1 MKNLIKVDVTDKYEQ
16 VVSAR
21 ELHEKLGI
29 GKDFTDWFK
38 YQAERLGLKESID
51 FTPIWGESTGGRP
64 SVDFLVPIDIGKHL
78 CMISGG
84 EMAGKIR
91 DYFIQVERAWNSP
104 EQVMARALQM
114 SSATIQRLQQTVA
127 LQAPKVLFADAV
139 TASKSSVLVGE
150 LAKIL
155 RQNGVDIGQNRL
167 FGWLRGNGY
176 LCKGGENFNLPTQY
190 AMDLGLCEIKKTT
203 INKPDGSSFV
213 TRTTKISGKGQVYF
227 VNKFLERKEAQHV

>member
-1 MKNLIKVDVTDKYEQ
+1 MNSLIKIDVNEKYEQ
-16 VVSAR
+16 VVSVR
-21 ELHEKLGI
+21 DLHEKLGI

-38 YQAERLGLKESID
+38 YQTERLNLSEEIH
-51 FTPIWGESTGGRP
+51 FTTILGKSTGGRP
-64 SVDFLVPIDIGKHL
+64 STDYLVPLEIAKHL

-84 EMAGKIR
+84 EMAWQIR
-91 DYFIQVERAWNSP
+91 DYFIQIERAWNTP

-114 SSATIQRLQQTVA
+114 SSATIKQLQQTVQ

-176 LCKGGENFNLPTQY
+176 LCKAGENFNLPTQY

-213 TRTTKISGKGQVYF
+213 TRTTKITGKGQVYF
-227 VNKFLERKEAQHV
+227 VSKFLQKEVAHG